1 MLQMKQ
7 KNDQE
12 TSKSVFPEIKLLLEP
27 LSSINFWYN
36 WLSCFGSIEVA
47 SFCL

>member
-12 TSKSVFPEIKLLLEP
+12 TSESVFPEIQLLLEP
-27 LSSINFWYN
+27 LSSF
-36 WLSCFGSIEVA
+36 
-47 SFCL
+47 SF